1 MCVTFEALKRGIN
14 MTFRQVMTQELDISL
29 NFLSTQDFYE
39 GIRSQ
44 LIDKD
49 RNPKWSH
56 LVLTKFPPHKLNNY
70 FVKQQILLRSLLH
83 EQSSIYRPR
92 QHGNWYGNKPCKGG
106 S

>member
-14 MTFRQVMTQELDISL
+14 MTFRQVMAQELDISL

-56 LVLTKFPPHKLNNY
+56 SSVDEVSSTQVERLFRKTAKPPQE
-70 FVKQQILLRSLLH
+70 FIT
-83 EQSSIYRPR
+83 
-92 QHGNWYGNKPCKGG
+92 
-106 S
+106 

>member
-56 LVLTKFPPHKLNNY
+56 SSVDEVSSAQVEQLFRKTANPPQE
-70 FVKQQILLRSLLH
+70 FIT
-83 EQSSIYRPR
+83 
-92 QHGNWYGNKPCKGG
+92 
-106 S
+106 

>member
-49 RNPKWSH
+49 RNPQWSH
-56 LVLTKFPPHKLNNY
+56 Y
-70 FVKQQILLRSLLH
+70 
-83 EQSSIYRPR
+83 
-92 QHGNWYGNKPCKGG
+92 
-106 S
+106 